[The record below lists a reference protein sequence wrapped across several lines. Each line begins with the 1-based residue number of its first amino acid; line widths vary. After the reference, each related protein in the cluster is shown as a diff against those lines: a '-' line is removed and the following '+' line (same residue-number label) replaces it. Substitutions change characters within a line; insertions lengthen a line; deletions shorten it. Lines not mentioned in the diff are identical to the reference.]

1 MVCHEIR
8 QVYHLPLRQCQGFID
23 SLFFMNN
30 IPLKAPDFSCL
41 SKRLAALGLKSPG
54 YKKTDKPDETVSA
67 IAIDS
72 TGLKRFGKDEWHQ
85 EKHNIAAKRSWRKL
99 HIAVD
104 EGHFIQ
110 AAILTERSV
119 ADEKVVEDLLNQ
131 IECDVDHLSAD
142 GAYDKHEVYN
152 LIEAKYPNAKI
163 AIPPRCDAVL
173 DVKHHQKRNDNL
185 SEIKESGRM
194 AWQKSIE
201 YGRHNLSELC
211 IQRYKRILGNALRA
225 RSMSCQKNEA
235 MIGCGV
241 LNKMTGLGMPKSYRV
256 T

>member
-1 MVCHEIR
+1 M
-8 QVYHLPLRQCQGFID
+8 QKLPF
-23 SLFFMNN
+23 
-30 IPLKAPDFSCL
+30 
-41 SKRLAALGLKSPG
+41 
-54 YKKTDKPDETVSA
+54 
-67 IAIDS
+67 
-72 TGLKRFGKDEWHQ
+72 
-85 EKHNIAAKRSWRKL
+85 
-99 HIAVD
+99 
-104 EGHFIQ
+104 
-110 AAILTERSV
+110 
-119 ADEKVVEDLLNQ
+119 
-131 IECDVDHLSAD
+131 
-142 GAYDKHEVYN
+142 
-152 LIEAKYPNAKI
+152 
-163 AIPPRCDAVL
+163 PRCDAVL

-201 YGRHNLSELC
+201 YGRRNLSELC